1 MEKYLTK
8 LKEINTDKARN
19 VIKLIEGL
27 SDDASSGAKR
37 EALEEAKELIEADRT
52 SNDTREL
59 LRAALKSDSSS
70 EFGPWINDFSDTFV
84 IYEEDGGPFW
94 KADYSIIDNKV
105 TFGIPIKVIQK
116 IIFEP
121 IAEAKKNKKGQYDLF
136 EKSKQEAITGDYIQL
151 IESAISEDGT
161 IPIKIIQPGW
171 GMSGYYPKEVLQRDA
186 GIYKEGT
193 KMYWNHPTASEEIE
207 RPERSLND
215 LAGVLVSEG
224 AYDSEGASGPGI
236 YANAKVFGQYENQL
250 SEMSTHIGLSHIAGG
265 MAKTGEAEGKSG
277 RIIESLNIAESVD
290 FVTEP
295 GAGGEIIQLFESA
308 SKKQLPKSNIK
319 MEENKELDRLK
330 ESNQSLKDE
339 IKRFK
344 EKEVLSE
351 AKEFVDSKL
360 KESELPDI
368 TKTRLLDS
376 LARNPTTDDKGGLD
390 LLKFGE
396 SVKKGIDD
404 EISYLAKLS
413 DSGKITGMGGG
424 GDHEADD
431 TLKENMKSI
440 TRSFV
445 GLGLEGKELEIA
457 VNGRKIFK

>member
-27 SDDASSGAKR
+27 SDDSSAVEKR
-37 EALEEAKELIEADRT
+37 EAMEDAKELIEADRT

-59 LRAALKSDSSS
+59 LRAALKSNSSS

-94 KADYSIIDNKV
+94 KADYSIIDDKI

-116 IIFEP
+116 TIFEP
-121 IAEAKKNKKGQYDLF
+121 ITEAK
-136 EKSKQEAITGDYIQL
+136 KSKQEAITGDYIQL

-161 IPIKIIQPGW
+161 IPIKIIGPGW
-171 GMSGYYPKEVLQRDA
+171 GNSGYYSAEVLERDA

-193 KMYWNHPTASEEIE
+193 KMYWNHPTSSEEIE
-207 RPERSLND
+207 RPERSLSD

-224 AYDSEGASGPGI
+224 AFDAEGSSGPGV

-250 SEMSTHIGLSHIAGG
+250 SEMAPHIGLSHIAGG
-265 MAKTGEAEGKSG
+265 MAKAGEAEGKSG
-277 RIIESLNIAESVD
+277 VIIENLNVAESVD

-295 GAGGEIIQLFESA
+295 GAGGKIIQLFESA
-308 SKKQLPKSNIK
+308 SKKQLSKPNIK
-319 MEENKELDRLK
+319 MEENKELIQLK
-330 ESNQSLKDE
+330 ESNQNYQDE
-339 IKRFK
+339 IKRLK
-344 EKEVLSE
+344 EKEVFND
-351 AKEFVDSKL
+351 AREFVELKL

-368 TKTRLLDS
+368 AKTKLSDS
-376 LARNPTTDDKGGLD
+376 LSKNPPTDEKGGLD

-396 SVKKGIDD
+396 SVKNGI
-404 EISYLAKLS
+404 EAETSYLAKLS
-413 DSGKITGMGGG
+413 ESGKITGMGSG
-424 GDHEADD
+424 ESNEFDD
-431 TLKENMKSI
+431 TKIKESLTKS
-440 TRSFV
+440 FK
-445 GLGLEGKELEIA
+445 GLGLDGKVLEIA
-457 VNGRKIFK
+457 VNGR